1 MKEDVGIRAR
11 PRLEVNSL
19 RMGSRARA
27 ATDSAMG
34 WLIRLGDG
42 DYDASPPEF
51 GGKVLG
57 VSHSKSSSLP
67 GSVQCDRR
75 SAVNQTKKTL
85 RKHK

>member
-1 MKEDVGIRAR
+1 MT
-11 PRLEVNSL
+11 L
-19 RMGSRARA
+19 RN
-27 ATDSAMG
+27 T
-34 WLIRLGDG
+34 
-42 DYDASPPEF
+42 PEF